1 MKFFLQILSLS
12 VLLIS
17 CRQEIVPPDNPAG
30 NINEP
35 VYTRTN
41 FSYSFTINAN
51 RITTMVIDNTYLNT
65 TSSRIYL
72 VISDHSSGSVEI
84 KVQNDNNFVLYSSV
98 FDNDTDGIFR
108 ELDGYQPN
116 IITMNFIDFTG
127 KFKFTLTDRE

>member
-1 MKFFLQILSLS
+1 MKLFIQILSLS

-116 IITMNFIDFTG
+116 IITLNFIDFTG

>member
-41 FSYSFTINAN
+41 FSYSFAINAS
-51 RITTMVIDNTYLNT
+51 RITRTVIDNTYLNT

-116 IITMNFIDFTG
+116 IITLNFIDFTG

>member
-41 FSYSFTINAN
+41 FSYSFAINAS
-51 RITTMVIDNTYLNT
+51 RITRTVIDNTYLNT

-72 VISDHSSGSVEI
+72 VISNHSSGSVEI

-116 IITMNFIDFTG
+116 IITLNFIDFTG

>member
-65 TSSRIYL
+65 TRSRIYL

>member
-41 FSYSFTINAN
+41 FSYSFAINAN
-51 RITTMVIDNTYLNT
+51 RINRTVIDNTYLNT

>member
-41 FSYSFTINAN
+41 FSYSFAINAS
-51 RITTMVIDNTYLNT
+51 RITRTVIDNTYLNT

-84 KVQNDNNFVLYSSV
+84 KVQNDNSFVLYSSV

-116 IITMNFIDFTG
+116 IITLNFIDFTG

>member
-1 MKFFLQILSLS
+1 MKFFLQIFSLS

-41 FSYSFTINAN
+41 FSYSFAINAS
-51 RITTMVIDNTYLNT
+51 RITRTVIDNTYLNT

-84 KVQNDNNFVLYSSV
+84 KVQNDNSFVLYSSV

-116 IITMNFIDFTG
+116 IITLNFIDFTG

>member
-1 MKFFLQILSLS
+1 MKFFLQIFSLS

-41 FSYSFTINAN
+41 FSYSFAINAS
-51 RITTMVIDNTYLNT
+51 RITRTVIDNTYLNT

-116 IITMNFIDFTG
+116 IITLNFIDFTG